1 LLSHKM
7 STSEFFLLTKPAPT
21 EIYPLSLHD
30 ALPISAQEHADD
42 DQVDEA
48 GDPRR
53 GDLRH
58 RVVDG
63 EHALDPGR
71 DRRGGDEA
79 QRAEGE
85 DRKSTRLNSS
95 HLVISYAVFCLKK
108 KLAEAFHLAVG
119 RNILRREFRGVRRTS
134 DIPPGLFQIFRVAP
148 LRPRVCCAVFFPAQS
163 LVLAA

>member
-108 KLAEAFHLAVG
+108 KMTESPHPTHG
-119 RNILRREFRGVRRTS
+119 RVSRPISALHRGYSVAWQYAPAHCFQTFAS
-134 DIPPGLFQIFRVAP
+134 ANLPATCAAIPDR
-148 LRPRVCCAVFFPAQS
+148 
-163 LVLAA
+163 